1 MNQMLSCN
9 KPYIS
14 EEFYDNL
21 RNYKYKSADASISY
35 KYIISPLCNH
45 LVKLFP
51 KWVAPNTITVAGF
64 FLNVLYFTV
73 TGYYTKLKGGPIPSW
88 ACFFSA
94 FCYLIYQILDNIDG
108 KQARRTNS
116 SSALG
121 LLVDHG
127 TDSCTTFFIT
137 CGLGAIL
144 GLDSI
149 KQYILLWI
157 MIIVPFYLNN
167 WEQYVTGE
175 MSLPC
180 INGINEG
187 TFLIF
192 FLESLVGFKGQD
204 FLINNEYNILGK
216 SYQLNTL
223 ISFVSF
229 CAGIFFG
236 LLSLIKII
244 NMENVTNKLESLID
258 IFPFIYFLLGFFS
271 IVYLTDSEVAT
282 EYPQLLILTFGFQF
296 AKMLGILQL
305 SHLTGA
311 RYNPYTLSFIL
322 PNLCFIIHSI
332 IYYFTKSYRILFINI
347 DNLILFFFI
356 FNFISWLHF
365 VYYCSEELCIILNIN
380 RFSLKKRSEE
390 LKFSEISD
398 VKTKEI
404 NDIIVSK

>member
-149 KQYILLWI
+149 NQYILLWI

-223 ISFVSF
+223 ISFISF
-229 CAGIFFG
+229 CAGLFFG

-322 PNLCFIIHSI
+322 PNLCFIFHSI
-332 IYYFTKSYRILFINI
+332 IYYFTKKYRILFINI
-347 DNLILFFFI
+347 DNLIIFFFI

-380 RFSLKKRSEE
+380 RFSLKKRNEE
-390 LKFSEISD
+390 LKFSEIND
-398 VKTKEI
+398 VKTKDI

>member
-1 MNQMLSCN
+1 M
-9 KPYIS
+9 
-14 EEFYDNL
+14 
-21 RNYKYKSADASISY
+21 
-35 KYIISPLCNH
+35 
-45 LVKLFP
+45 
-51 KWVAPNTITVAGF
+51 
-64 FLNVLYFTV
+64 

-167 WEQYVTGE
+167 CEKYVTGE

-216 SYQLNTL
+216 SFQLNTL

-229 CAGIFFG
+229 CAGLFFG

-244 NMENVTNKLESLID
+244 NMENLTNKLESLID

-282 EYPQLLILTFGFQF
+282 GYPQLLILTFGFQF

-332 IYYFTKSYRILFINI
+332 IYYFTKRYRILFINI

-365 VYYCSEELCIILNIN
+365 IYYCFEEL
-380 RFSLKKRSEE
+380 
-390 LKFSEISD
+390 
-398 VKTKEI
+398 
-404 NDIIVSK
+404 